1 MVALLYVP
9 TGENAPGLVVKFHW
23 VKPWYRPAFRRPVLW
38 TRNDSSG
45 EGHLPLGHIFM
56 ASRLIPRNMPRKI
69 AVVRGLVRT
78 PKDAHGKL
86 ALCLQGLG
94 ELLRWARSE
103 HII

>member
-23 VKPWYRPAFRRPVLW
+23 VKPWYRPAFRVLSFGCE
-38 TRNDSSG
+38 TILQG

-56 ASRLIPRNMPRKI
+56 AARLIPRNMPRKI

-94 ELLRWARSE
+94 ELLRMRVNVYD
-103 HII
+103 